1 MLSLISAAAAL
12 IPTALWQALGGIV
25 LAAVGAVIGWFSL
38 KRRDDRT
45 RAEERQKQEIEN
57 ARATLDAVDA
67 ARRVGADPGLRDELR
82 SRHTR
87 P

>member
-1 MLSLISAAAAL
+1 MSLLSL
-12 IPTALWQALGGIV
+12 IPTALWQAIGGVV
-25 LAAVGAVIGWFSL
+25 LVLMGWVGVKAYGRAAERKGA
-38 KRRDDRT
+38 
-45 RAEERQKQEIEN
+45 AEARQQQESVN
-57 ARATLDAVDA
+57 ARATLDAVEA